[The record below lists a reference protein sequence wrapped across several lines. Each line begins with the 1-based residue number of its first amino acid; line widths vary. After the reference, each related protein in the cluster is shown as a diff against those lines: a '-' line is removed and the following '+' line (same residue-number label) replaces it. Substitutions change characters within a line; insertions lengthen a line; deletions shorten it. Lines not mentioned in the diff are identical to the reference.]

1 MGRTDTYGRAVT
13 RHCIDDPNSYSPL
26 ATNCVGGTSNAFIE
40 SAQKLTNFSLS
51 ISTAGAK
58 NGRLNANGVSTS
70 VRCYPGSQKPEAK
83 SFIPAPTTLPGKS
96 GDRISVAEELA
107 IIPDSYGS
115 ERLLPLPMADDPEIL
130 NDGKGPWFR
139 ANIQNMS
146 GTNDSSSRLVWI
158 MRITADRYVTSS
170 PAAYAKSEV
179 SVEIQTY
186 SDSAAGSSR
195 GKFVGSVHV
204 VLSRSECGI
213 GRVPTRD
220 FYYNGN
226 DQVGRVQ
233 DQPRFTKPFFYP
245 GQIDRGET
253 GEFTPATVT
262 GNEVAALNESEAS
275 AQAGRYLPSTTT
287 LTSPLENST
296 APRTTTSAP
305 PNPSGEDESPS
316 AGTST
321 ASTTSTTRRT
331 TTITSAVPTVAAAP
345 TNTTTPPATKTLT
358 STSAAPAVVIP
369 DEPGT
374 LSPTARLEDV
384 GVVTVSGEA
393 FAVVVQGTTVP
404 TDGQQGL
411 AALEIW
417 LGGGD
422 PGDTWATFTS
432 TDPAAD
438 GWRWAAINQETGAVV
453 YIR

>member
-1 MGRTDTYGRAVT
+1 MGRTDTFGRAVT

-40 SAQKLTNFSLS
+40 SAQKLANFSLS

-83 SFIPAPTTLPGKS
+83 SFVPAPTTLPGKS
-96 GDRISVAEELA
+96 GERVSVAEELG
-107 IIPDSYGS
+107 ILPDSYGS
-115 ERLLPLPMADDPEIL
+115 ERLLPLPMADDPGIL
-130 NDGKGPWFR
+130 NDGQGPWFR
-139 ANIQNMS
+139 ANIQNMD
-146 GTNDSSSRLVWI
+146 GTSDSSSRLVWI

-186 SDSAAGSSR
+186 SDSAAGLSR

-220 FYYNGN
+220 FYYNGI

-253 GEFTPATVT
+253 GKFTPVATVN
-262 GNEVAALNESEAS
+262 GNKVAALNESETS
-275 AQAGRYLPSTTT
+275 AQAGRYLPPTTT
-287 LTSPLENST
+287 VTSPLENST
-296 APRTTTSAP
+296 ASETTTSAP
-305 PNPSGEDESPS
+305 PRPSGEDES
-316 AGTST
+316 
-321 ASTTSTTRRT
+321 TT
-331 TTITSAVPTVAAAP
+331 AP
-345 TNTTTPPATKTLT
+345 TSTTTPPATKTAT
-358 STSAAPAVVIP
+358 TTSAAPAVVIP
-369 DEPGT
+369 EEPAT
-374 LSPTARLEDV
+374 LPPTARLEDV
-384 GVVTVSGEA
+384 GTVTMGGED
-393 FAVVVQGTTVP
+393 FVVVVQGTTIP
-404 TDGQQGL
+404 TDAQQGV

-432 TDPAAD
+432 TDPDAD
-438 GWRWAAINQETGAVV
+438 GWRWAAINQETGTLV